1 MEDNKEIIE
10 VKKKSNGN
18 IFIIV
23 LLVLLVVG
31 LLGYIAYDKELF
43 VKKSNK
49 ENKNVEEKDKKEE
62 VKEVSKSEEEL
73 YDYLQ
78 VCDFITGRLANTFP
92 ISNVKSL
99 SNQDVL
105 YFGIIYGTFN
115 KAFSFNGTFS
125 QGDLKKQISAL
136 FGVDYNYID
145 EDVQCFAGDGA
156 LFSYDSDS
164 KVYSRVMDGHGHG
177 GEGGYAFKRYFDSA
191 VLNEEKGI
199 LTIKVKNLF
208 GAYYGDIGGPV
219 ENFYATAQDVFKNGL
234 YETDEIR
241 DKDSDYDEAF
251 EKFKDSVPIT
261 TFVFTKNSDGNYGL
275 KSVSIDK

>member
-115 KAFSFNGTFS
+115 KAFSFNGTF
-125 QGDLKKQISAL
+125 
-136 FGVDYNYID
+136 
-145 EDVQCFAGDGA
+145 
-156 LFSYDSDS
+156 
-164 KVYSRVMDGHGHG
+164 
-177 GEGGYAFKRYFDSA
+177 
-191 VLNEEKGI
+191 
-199 LTIKVKNLF
+199 
-208 GAYYGDIGGPV
+208 
-219 ENFYATAQDVFKNGL
+219 
-234 YETDEIR
+234 
-241 DKDSDYDEAF
+241 
-251 EKFKDSVPIT
+251 
-261 TFVFTKNSDGNYGL
+261 TFF
-275 KSVSIDK
+275 